1 MPAGVWNWRFGHF
14 FFIRCADFV
23 QTGAPSRWRY
33 HYTPKAAKFWGG
45 LGGGIGASV
54 MEGLWRDT
62 SVDRKRYEGL
72 VPVTVDPYR
81 PSFTPCL
88 QPCRVYRRGFRFREA
103 PDGHPLGA
111 TQTVL

>member
-1 MPAGVWNWRFGHF
+1 MRGL
-14 FFIRCADFV
+14 V
-23 QTGAPSRWRY
+23 QTGAPSSWRY
-33 HYTPKAAKFWGG
+33 HYTPKAAKFWGE

-62 SVDRKRYEGL
+62 S
-72 VPVTVDPYR
+72 VDPYR